1 MFRCIGVVLVVILSA
16 NLLLAAEENSL
27 EERRRS
33 NKLSRNTPN
42 IYQVSMKEG
51 VTYQLQ
57 TAIGYIT
64 TIDLPEE
71 ARKVFVGDAELFKIE
86 VYGPQV
92 IIKPATDYDD
102 ARTNLTIYTASGR
115 LTFDVT
121 VGDPDTADF
130 VMDFRFPKKEAMVEN
145 EFKAQVEAK
154 REELQKTFNEKEAKQ
169 EQKVQELSQKKF
181 EEEMKTGAKSKR
193 LQISKKQDNVQLT
206 LLTLTEI
213 GGKSYLRI
221 NIFNES
227 EKEYEIQRVVL
238 GKETLVRKGLFMEP
252 EGFYPVTAS
261 TSMDKTLVSKK
272 SYQTGLLCY
281 PKVSLQKN
289 EQLTLKVYGGNNP
302 KPIEITKIPTQL
314 D

>member
-1 MFRCIGVVLVVILSA
+1 MFRWIGAILVVILGA
-16 NLLLAAEENSL
+16 NMLCAAQDNPL
-27 EERRRS
+27 EERQKS

-42 IYQVSMKEG
+42 IYQVSIKEG

-71 ARKVFVGDAELFKIE
+71 ARKVFVGDAELFKVE

-92 IIKPATDYDD
+92 IIKPATGYAD
-102 ARTNLTIYTASGR
+102 ARTNLTVYTASGR

-130 VMDFRFPKKEAMVEN
+130 VLDFRFPKNEAMVEN

-154 REELQKTFNEKEAKQ
+154 RAELQKTYDEKEAKQ
-169 EQKVQELSQKKF
+169 EQKAQELSQKKF
-181 EEEMKTGAKSKR
+181 EEELRAGAKSKK
-193 LQISKKQDNVQLT
+193 LQMSKKQDDIQLT
-206 LLTLTEI
+206 VLSLTEI

-221 NIFNES
+221 SIFNES
-227 EKEYEIQRVVL
+227 GREYEVQRVVL
-238 GKETLVRKGLFMEP
+238 GRETLVYKGLFSTP
-252 EGFYPVTAS
+252 EGFAPVSMSAS
-261 TSMDKTLVSKK
+261 IDRTVPKNCCQ
-272 SYQTGLLCY
+272 YGLLCY
-281 PKVSLQKN
+281 PRLSLQKN
-289 EQLTLKVYGGNNP
+289 EQLTLRLYGNNNP
-302 KPIEITKIPTQL
+302 NPIEITKIPTGL

>member
-1 MFRCIGVVLVVILSA
+1 MFRWIGAVLVVILSA
-16 NLLLAAEENSL
+16 NLLYAAQDNPL
-27 EERRRS
+27 EERRKS

-71 ARKVFVGDAELFKIE
+71 ARKVFVGDAELFKVE

-92 IIKPATDYDD
+92 IIKPATGYAD
-102 ARTNLTIYTASGR
+102 ASTNLTIYTASGR

-121 VGDPDTADF
+121 VGDPNTADF
-130 VMDFRFPKKEAMVEN
+130 VLDFRLPKNEAMVEN

-154 REELQKTFNEKEAKQ
+154 KGELQKAFDEKEAKQ
-169 EQKVQELSQKKF
+169 EQKAQELSQKKF
-181 EEEMKTGAKSKR
+181 EDGLKAGAKSKK

-206 LLTLTEI
+206 LLSLTEI
-213 GGKSYLRI
+213 GDKSYLRI
-221 NIFNES
+221 SILNES
-227 EKEYEIQRVVL
+227 ENEYEIQRVVL

-252 EGFYPVTAS
+252 EGFVPVSVSA
-261 TSMDKTLVSKK
+261 SMDRAVSKK
-272 SYQTGLLCY
+272 SCQYGLLYY
-281 PKVSLQKN
+281 PRVSLQKN
-289 EQLTLKVYGGNNP
+289 EQLTLKVYGNSNP
-302 KPIEITKIPTQL
+302 KPIEITKIPTGL